1 MELNSDFIRRAVMH
15 GANFDWV
22 ASPIAGIDR
31 RMLDRV
37 GAEVAR
43 ATTIVRYAPDSQ
55 FSAHV
60 HSGGEEIL
68 VLDGVFQDEHGNF
81 PPEAIS
87 AIRRSRVIRR
97 APDRAARSSPSFGS
111 SIPPT
116 ARMCAST
123 RRRCPM

>member
-1 MELNSDFIRRAVMH
+1 MELNSDFIQRAVMH
-15 GANFDWV
+15 GARLDWV

-43 ATTIVRYAPDSQ
+43 ATTIVRYASDSQ

-68 VLDGVFQDEHGNF
+68 VLDGVFQDEHGDF
-81 PPEAIS
+81 PAGS
-87 AIRRSRVIRR
+87 YIRNPPQSRHTPGYPV
-97 APDRAARSSPSFGS
+97 ARSSPSFGS
-111 SIPPT
+111 LISPT
-116 ARMCAST
+116 ARRCAST